1 MQASYFHPCER
12 KPQGQGPT
20 GLRVQPTVG
29 GDTFF
34 TVRLRENK
42 EPLTD
47 TQCHQTNDYFP
58 FKKKCLHMLSF
69 HVSFSSLENLAWA
82 LMNSRPMR
90 CCVYACPPPL
100 SLIALCLLI
109 CLPLLIHICVLG
121 ASFLPL
127 DICQYGLDL
136 NRPSLS
142 SEVGAGDS
150 LENRPLN

>member
-1 MQASYFHPCER
+1 MQAIFTSAKK

-20 GLRVQPTVG
+20 GLWAQPTVSV
-29 GDTFF
+29 DTFF
-34 TVRLRENK
+34 TVYLRENK
-42 EPLTD
+42 ETLTAM
-47 TQCHQTNDYFP
+47 QGHQTNDYFP

-69 HVSFSSLENLAWA
+69 HVSFNSLENLFWA
-82 LMNSRPMR
+82 PMYSQPIR
-90 CCVYACPPPL
+90 CCVYVCLPPL

-121 ASFLPL
+121 APFLPL

-136 NRPSLS
+136 NGPTLS